1 MSFAGK
7 SDKVAKG
14 SGCDKSEKGGTV
26 TGGGG
31 DQVIPPPRDQAPE
44 RPESG
49 PKVSRVNP
57 QKVKPKDKSPSARTV
72 HYSPDPGVKAKT
84 TKTQKPTA
92 AKACPKAKPKANPVK
107 PVKVEH
113 GPAKSSDVQAA
124 LTRKTTAQLR
134 TSPPAASSPS
144 DASEDHEAEAAPED
158 REMTY
163 KEVLAKKAA
172 HARFM
177 RFSRSLKSKSFLA
190 TTTSRIWWWVGW
202 YGLVVLILILKYFS
216 THVGSINQLQVEN
229 IANNYN
235 FQKTGG
241 LT

>member
-14 SGCDKSEKGGTV
+14 SVHDKGEKGGTA

-31 DQVIPPPRDQAPE
+31 GDASHQVTPPPRDQE
-44 RPESG
+44 LKKPESG

-57 QKVKPKDKSPSARTV
+57 QKVKSKDKSPSARTL
-72 HYSPDPGVKAKT
+72 HYSPDPGVQTKP
-84 TKTQKPTA
+84 TKTQRPTA
-92 AKACPKAKPKANPVK
+92 AKAKACPKAKPKANPGK

-144 DASEDHEAEAAPED
+144 DASEDHEAGAAPED

-163 KEVLAKKAA
+163 QEVLAKKAA

-216 THVGSINQLQVEN
+216 THVGSINQLQVV
-229 IANNYN
+229 
-235 FQKTGG
+235 
-241 LT
+241 